1 MSNPRAFLFPGQGS
15 QLTGM
20 GAALYDSDHSIRH
33 LFDQADEVLGYGL
46 KNLMFHGA
54 EEELKRTEI
63 TQPAVFVYSYA
74 TYLSKNAGQ
83 PDAVAGHSLGEITA
97 LVASN
102 TLDYVSGLRLVDARA
117 KAMQAACEITP
128 STMAAI
134 LGLEDDVIKKI
145 CSETPGIVVAANF
158 NCPGQVVIS
167 GEVAAV
173 EQAAE
178 SCKQAGA
185 KRAIMLAVG
194 GAFHSPLMTPA
205 RDMFA
210 DAIDR
215 ITFNTPNCL
224 VYQNVDGLPT
234 KDPEEI
240 KHKLLHQ
247 LTSSVQWTKTI
258 ESMKQNNIHDFS
270 EFGSKVLAGFVKKI
284 YKEAM
289 VTSFE

>member
-1 MSNPRAFLFPGQGS
+1 
-15 QLTGM
+15 
-20 GAALYDSDHSIRH
+20 
-33 LFDQADEVLGYGL
+33 
-46 KNLMFHGA
+46 
-54 EEELKRTEI
+54 
-63 TQPAVFVYSYA
+63 
-74 TYLSKNAGQ
+74 
-83 PDAVAGHSLGEITA
+83 
-97 LVASN
+97 
-102 TLDYVSGLRLVDARA
+102 
-117 KAMQAACEITP
+117 
-128 STMAAI
+128 
-134 LGLEDDVIKKI
+134 
-145 CSETPGIVVAANF
+145 
-158 NCPGQVVIS
+158 
-167 GEVAAV
+167 
-173 EQAAE
+173 
-178 SCKQAGA
+178 
-185 KRAIMLAVG
+185 MLAVG